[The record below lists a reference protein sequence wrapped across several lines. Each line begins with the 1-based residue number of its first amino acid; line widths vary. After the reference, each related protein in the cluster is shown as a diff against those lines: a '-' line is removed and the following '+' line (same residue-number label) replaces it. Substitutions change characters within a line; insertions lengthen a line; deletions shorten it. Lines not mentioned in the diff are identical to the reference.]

1 MISAEDNGLLVI
13 ITLEK
18 RMEYKCYTS
27 FDRFENG
34 MYQKNSL
41 HAWIGDEN
49 RIKIWS
55 IFNNL

>member
-34 MYQKNSL
+34 MYQKFSL
-41 HAWIGDEN
+41 HAWIGNEN
-49 RIKIWS
+49 RIKKW
-55 IFNNL
+55 NKL